1 MYLIDFDDT
10 ANSRRRAR
18 RRTVTESMARG
29 LLPRKYVGI
38 ARCHVDGE
46 EEEKEMMKNLRF
58 FTVMVILL
66 AMTVAPGPA
75 RAQQPNTKAQDSGDA
90 SLEGTVKKVDP
101 AAKTVEV
108 SVGKSGLWD
117 KTLELTNRT
126 QIETEGQRATLA
138 DIAEGV
144 KVKASYETRV
154 GKSFATHIEL
164 VPTPEP
170 KDVQMH

>member
-1 MYLIDFDDT
+1 MT
-10 ANSRRRAR
+10 
-18 RRTVTESMARG
+18 
-29 LLPRKYVGI
+29 
-38 ARCHVDGE
+38 
-46 EEEKEMMKNLRF
+46 KNLRF
-58 FTVMVILL
+58 FMAMVVLL
-66 AMTVAPGPA
+66 AVAVAPGPA
-75 RAQQPNTKAQDSGDA
+75 RAQQPDTKAQGSGDA
-90 SLEGTVKKVDP
+90 SLEGTVKKVNP
-101 AAKTVEV
+101 AARTVEV
-108 SVGKSGLWD
+108 SVGQLGLWD

-164 VPTPEP
+164 VPMPEP

>member
-1 MYLIDFDDT
+1 MT
-10 ANSRRRAR
+10 
-18 RRTVTESMARG
+18 
-29 LLPRKYVGI
+29 
-38 ARCHVDGE
+38 
-46 EEEKEMMKNLRF
+46 KNLRVF
-58 FTVMVILL
+58 MVMVVLL
-66 AMTVAPGPA
+66 AVGVAPGPA
-75 RAQQPNTKAQDSGDA
+75 RAQQPNTKAPSSGDA

-101 AAKTVEV
+101 AARTVAV
-108 SVGKSGLWD
+108 SVGQLGLWD

-164 VPTPEP
+164 VPIPEP

>member
-1 MYLIDFDDT
+1 MT
-10 ANSRRRAR
+10 
-18 RRTVTESMARG
+18 
-29 LLPRKYVGI
+29 
-38 ARCHVDGE
+38 
-46 EEEKEMMKNLRF
+46 KNLRF
-58 FTVMVILL
+58 FMAMVVLL
-66 AMTVAPGPA
+66 AVAVAPGPA
-75 RAQQPNTKAQDSGDA
+75 RAQQPTTKAQGSGDA
-90 SLEGTVKKVDP
+90 SLEGTVKKIDP
-101 AAKTVEV
+101 AARTVEV
-108 SVGKSGLWD
+108 SVGQLGLWD

-164 VPTPEP
+164 VPMPEP

>member
-1 MYLIDFDDT
+1 MT
-10 ANSRRRAR
+10 
-18 RRTVTESMARG
+18 
-29 LLPRKYVGI
+29 
-38 ARCHVDGE
+38 
-46 EEEKEMMKNLRF
+46 KNLRF
-58 FTVMVILL
+58 FMAMVVLL
-66 AMTVAPGPA
+66 AVAVAPGPA
-75 RAQQPNTKAQDSGDA
+75 RAQQPNPKAQGSGDA
-90 SLEGTVKKVDP
+90 SLEGTVKKVNP
-101 AAKTVEV
+101 AARTVEV
-108 SVGKSGLWD
+108 SVGQLGLWD

-164 VPTPEP
+164 VPMPEP